1 MDIQTTAK
9 EIMEGLG
16 AATGAEKNAKSPA
29 TKVKFDHQV
38 SPADS
43 GRHSNASSE
52 KLDGDTGG
60 MPSEEKGKATFHAN
74 VKDKEGIRPDDD
86 VMPGKK
92 PGRFRKQDKK
102 VAIDT
107 EWDTEMHSNMNMG
120 AAAASEIGKTTTLT
134 KEEVEG
140 EEELT
145 LEHHLD
151 ALFSGSDLT
160 EDFKEKTAT
169 IFKTAVEERVGS
181 IVRKLE
187 EKVQVNLEAAIEEN
201 KKEMAENL
209 DSYLNY
215 VVEEWMKENEVAI
228 EKGLRSEITEDFMSG
243 LRNLFLEHNIDVPE
257 SKVDVLD
264 KMATRIEELEESLN
278 REIQKNIEL
287 IEKVNKG
294 NKRDIV
300 EEIGSDLTV
309 SERVKLRKLLENVEF
324 NSHEDLVRKA
334 TILKENYFANPI
346 ESVNTD
352 ENIEELQTNYLT
364 ESNETMSAYLKALSK
379 IKK

>member
-9 EIMEGLG
+9 EILEGLG
-16 AATGAEKNAKSPA
+16 TATGAEKKAKSPA
-29 TKVKFDHQV
+29 TKVKFHHQAE
-38 SPADS
+38 PGES
-43 GRHSNASSE
+43 GRHTNASSE
-52 KLDGDTGG
+52 ELDGDTGG
-60 MPSEEKGKATFHAN
+60 MPSEEEGKTTFHAN

-102 VAIDT
+102 VTIDT

-160 EDFKEKTAT
+160 EDFKERTAT
-169 IFKTAVEERVGS
+169 IFKTAVEERVGA
-181 IVRKLE
+181 IARKLE
-187 EKVQVNLEAAIEEN
+187 EKVQANLEAALEEN
-201 KKEMAENL
+201 KREMAENL

-228 EKGLRSEITEDFMSG
+228 EKGLRSEITEEFMSG

-287 IEKVNKG
+287 VEKVNKG
-294 NKRDIV
+294 SKRDIV
-300 EEIGSDLTV
+300 EDIGSDLTA
-309 SERVKLRKLLENVEF
+309 SERVKLRKLLENVDF
-324 NSHEDLVRKA
+324 NSQEDLIRKA
-334 TILKENYFANPI
+334 TILKENYFTNTI

-364 ESNETMSAYLKALSK
+364 ESNDTMSAYLKALSK